1 MNKGTV
7 TKLKNWLVANF
18 DLKLVE
24 SSSTDSFYL
33 TNDSVSIRIS
43 DHIQGSDFNKIR
55 FDISIILPE
64 ETNQYIV
71 SIGYK
76 VYIYNSISE
85 VKQLLIT
92 IFRICEGIPESTI
105 RNCVTSAVNK
115 TKHKY
120 LECISKLVKTNKK
133 LNKSYQKYHSKSI
146 QLGKTVTKCNKEINQ
161 LRKELAGFK
170 EIFRQDSERIS
181 KLDEENLSLQNE
193 CNRLVWKYNCLID
206 EYNDLSEKYSA
217 EPFDTLC

>member
-18 DLKLVE
+18 NIKLVE

-120 LECISKLVKTNKK
+120 LECISRLVKTNKK

-146 QLGKTVTKCNKEINQ
+146 QLEKIVTKCEKEIKR
-161 LRKELAGFK
+161 LKL
-170 EIFRQDSERIS
+170 EILNLEEKANDY
-181 KLDEENLSLQNE
+181 KLIADNMTRSRAHYLHECESL
-193 CNRLVWKYNCLID
+193 VDKYNSLMND
-206 EYNDLSEKYSA
+206 YNSLVEKYNA
-217 EPFDTLC
+217 L

>member
-18 DLKLVE
+18 NIKLVE

-146 QLGKTVTKCNKEINQ
+146 QLEKIVTKCEKEIKR
-161 LRKELAGFK
+161 LKL
-170 EIFRQDSERIS
+170 EILNLEEKANDY
-181 KLDEENLSLQNE
+181 KLIADNMTRSRAHYLHE
-193 CNRLVWKYNCLID
+193 CEALVDKYNSLKND
-206 EYNDLSEKYSA
+206 YNSLVEKYNA
-217 EPFDTLC
+217 L

>member
-18 DLKLVE
+18 NIKLVE

-146 QLGKTVTKCNKEINQ
+146 QLEKIVTKCEKEIKR
-161 LRKELAGFK
+161 LKL
-170 EIFRQDSERIS
+170 EILNLEEKANDY
-181 KLDEENLSLQNE
+181 KLIADNMTRARAHYLHECESL
-193 CNRLVWKYNCLID
+193 VDKYNSLMND
-206 EYNDLSEKYSA
+206 YNSLVEKYNA
-217 EPFDTLC
+217 L

>member
-146 QLGKTVTKCNKEINQ
+146 QLEKIVTKCEKEVKR
-161 LRKELAGFK
+161 LKL
-170 EIFRQDSERIS
+170 EILNLEEKANDY
-181 KLDEENLSLQNE
+181 KLIADNMTRSRAHYLHECESL
-193 CNRLVWKYNCLID
+193 VDKYNSLMND
-206 EYNDLSEKYSA
+206 YNSLVEKYNA
-217 EPFDTLC
+217 L

>member
-18 DLKLVE
+18 NIKLVE

-146 QLGKTVTKCNKEINQ
+146 QLEKIVTKCEKEIKR
-161 LRKELAGFK
+161 LKL
-170 EIFRQDSERIS
+170 EILNLEEKANDY
-181 KLDEENLSLQNE
+181 KLIADNMTMSSAHYLHECESL
-193 CNRLVWKYNCLID
+193 VDKYNSLMND
-206 EYNDLSEKYSA
+206 YNSLVEKYNA
-217 EPFDTLC
+217 L

>member
-120 LECISKLVKTNKK
+120 LESISKLVKTNKK

-146 QLGKTVTKCNKEINQ
+146 QLEKIVTKCEKEIKR
-161 LRKELAGFK
+161 LKL
-170 EIFRQDSERIS
+170 EILNLEEKANDY
-181 KLDEENLSLQNE
+181 KLIADNMTRSRAHYLHECESL
-193 CNRLVWKYNCLID
+193 VDKYNSLMND
-206 EYNDLSEKYSA
+206 YNSLVEKYNA
-217 EPFDTLC
+217 L

>member
-120 LECISKLVKTNKK
+120 LEVISKLVKTNKK

-146 QLGKTVTKCNKEINQ
+146 QLGKTIAKCNKEINQ
-161 LRKELAGFK
+161 LRTELDIRDLMI
-170 EIFRQDSERIS
+170 EQ
-181 KLDEENLSLQNE
+181 LEENQKSLKNDYDSLLE
-193 CNRLVWKYNCLID
+193 KYNCLVD
-206 EYNDLSEKYSA
+206 KYNAL
-217 EPFDTLC
+217 

>member
-18 DLKLVE
+18 NIKLVE

-133 LNKSYQKYHSKSI
+133 LNKSYQKYYSKSI
-146 QLGKTVTKCNKEINQ
+146 QLEKIVTKCEKEIKR
-161 LRKELAGFK
+161 LKL
-170 EIFRQDSERIS
+170 EILNLEEKANDY
-181 KLDEENLSLQNE
+181 KLIADNMTRSRAHYLHECESL
-193 CNRLVWKYNCLID
+193 VDKYNSLMND
-206 EYNDLSEKYSA
+206 YNSLVEKYNA
-217 EPFDTLC
+217 L

>member
-7 TKLKNWLVANF
+7 TKLKNWLVVNF
-18 DLKLVE
+18 NIKLVE

-146 QLGKTVTKCNKEINQ
+146 QLEKIVTKCEKEIKR
-161 LRKELAGFK
+161 LKL
-170 EIFRQDSERIS
+170 EILNLEEKANDYKLIADNMTRSRAHYLHECDSLVD
-181 KLDEENLSLQNE
+181 KYDSLMNDY
-193 CNRLVWKYNCLID
+193 NSLVEKYNAL
-206 EYNDLSEKYSA
+206 
-217 EPFDTLC
+217 